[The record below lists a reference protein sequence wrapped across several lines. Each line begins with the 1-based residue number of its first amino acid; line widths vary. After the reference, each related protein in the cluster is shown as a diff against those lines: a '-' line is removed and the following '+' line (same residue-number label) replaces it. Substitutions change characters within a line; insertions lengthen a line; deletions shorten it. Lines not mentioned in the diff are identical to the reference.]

1 MSLAQLS
8 NNKISTYINSIIC
21 VAIMIFFGKIPA
33 IDPITSMGMNII
45 GIFLGMVYGWITVG
59 MAWPSIL
66 GLLMLGLSGY
76 TKVND
81 AFRNG
86 FGNSTVLLL
95 FFVCIITGTLNSA
108 GLTKYFSLKILSM
121 KIAKGKPWTLTFL
134 VLMVNYVCSA
144 FLSPAASILICWSVL
159 YSLCK
164 VCEYKPGEKW
174 PMLMVAGV
182 MFAGNVSGQM
192 FPFKN
197 LAITVLGPYQSV
209 ENGTINAFG
218 FVIWMLVTSFIAVVL
233 YFLAVKYIFKPDVSK
248 LVKANVINTEKLNSY
263 QKWILGIFVVYV
275 ILMLL
280 PDMLPQGLALRGFLK
295 DIGNTGLTALVVCVM
310 LFLNFKD
317 SGNLNRQIFDGV
329 NFNLIFLLA
338 SALTLADAFSGKETG
353 IQDFIVQYAKPI
365 LENTSGVG
373 FIIVCVLIV
382 TVVTQV
388 CNNAATATI
397 FTPIILVIIAA
408 LGDVGVKTQVIML
421 MLVQGCAVATML
433 PSGGA
438 SAALLHGNKTW
449 MTNTPMLYGLCALM
463 LVINLFTLFVIGIP
477 LSNILP
483 M

>member
-8 NNKISTYINSIIC
+8 NNKTSSYINSAIC
-21 VAIMIFFGKIPA
+21 IAIMIFFGRISP
-33 IDPITSMGMNII
+33 IEPITPIGMSVI

-66 GLLMLGLSGY
+66 GLIMLGMSGY
-76 TKVND
+76 ESVND
-81 AFRNG
+81 AFKNG
-86 FGNSTVLLL
+86 FGNNTVLLL
-95 FFVCIITGTLNSA
+95 FFVCIIAGALNSA
-108 GLTKYFSLKILSM
+108 GLTKYFSLKILSF
-121 KIAKGKPWTLTFL
+121 KIAKGRPWVLTFL

-144 FLSPAASILICWSVL
+144 FLSPAASLLICWSVL
-159 YSLCK
+159 YSLCNI
-164 VCEYKPGEKW
+164 CDYKPGEKW

-209 ENGTINAFG
+209 ENGSINAFG
-218 FVIWMLVTSFIAVVL
+218 FVVWMFVTSFAAIVL
-233 YFLAVKYIFKPDVSK
+233 YFLAVKYIFRPDVSK
-248 LVKANVINTEKLNSY
+248 LKKVDMTNTEKLTNY

-275 ILMLL
+275 VLMLL
-280 PDMLPQGLALRGFLK
+280 PDMLPQGLVLRGFLK
-295 DIGNTGLTALVVCVM
+295 DVGNTGLTAFMVCVL
-310 LFLNFKD
+310 LFMNFKE
-317 SGNLNRQIFDGV
+317 SGNLNKQIFEGV
-329 NFNLIFLLA
+329 NWNLIFLLA
-338 SALTLADAFSGKETG
+338 SALTLADAFGGKETG

-365 LENTSGVG
+365 LEDTSGMW
-373 FIIVCVLIV
+373 FIIACVLIV

-408 LGDVGVKTQVIML
+408 LGDVGVKTQVVML
-421 MLVQGCAVATML
+421 MLIQGCAVATML

-438 SAALLHGNKTW
+438 SSALLHGNKTW
-449 MTNTPMLYGLCALM
+449 MTSTSMLYGLCALM

>member
-1 MSLAQLS
+1 MSLSQLS
-8 NNKISTYINSIIC
+8 NNKVSTYINSIITI
-21 VAIMIFFGKIPA
+21 AIMVLFGMLPPFSPVTEI
-33 IDPITSMGMNII
+33 GMKVI

-59 MAWPSIL
+59 MGWPSIL
-66 GLLMLGLSGY
+66 GLIMLGMSGY
-76 TKVND
+76 TSVND
-81 AFRNG
+81 AFKSG

-108 GLTKYFSLKILSM
+108 GLTKFFSLKILSL
-121 KIAKGKPWTLTFL
+121 KIAKGRPWVLTFL

-144 FLSPAASILICWSVL
+144 FLSPAASLLICWSVL
-159 YSLCK
+159 YGLCE
-164 VCEYKPGEKW
+164 VCGYKPGEKW

-197 LAITVLGPYQSV
+197 LAITVLGPYQSI
-209 ENGTINAFG
+209 ENGSINAFG
-218 FVIWMLVTSFIAVVL
+218 FVVWMFVTSFLAVVL
-233 YFLAVKYIFKPDVSK
+233 YFLAVRFIFRPDVSK
-248 LVKANVINTEKLNSY
+248 LVHANVVNTEKLSSY
-263 QKWILGIFVVYV
+263 QKWIFGIFVFYV
-275 ILMLL
+275 IVMLL
-280 PDMLPQGLALRGFLK
+280 PDMLPKGFVLQTFLK
-295 DIGNTGLTALVVCVM
+295 NVGNTGLTAFVVCLM

-329 NFNLIFLLA
+329 NWNLIFLLA
-338 SALTLADAFSGKETG
+338 SALTLADAFSGKDTG
-353 IQDFIVQYAKPI
+353 IQDFIVEYAQPV
-365 LENTSGVG
+365 LQNTSGIA
-373 FIIVCVLIV
+373 FIVVCVLIV

-397 FTPIILVIIAA
+397 FTPIILVIMAA

-421 MLVQGCAVATML
+421 MLIQGCAVATLL

-449 MTNTPMLYGLCALM
+449 MTSTPLLYALCAIM

-477 LSNILP
+477 LSNVLP